1 MVNGSLCPCGSKAP
15 FWQSVG
21 HFRSAPINR
30 RVQSPSA
37 CLKGANNRT
46 RPYERSSC
54 TVRHANASRL
64 AIVAYQAQ
72 GCGADV
78 FFLRRC
84 IRAYTAVGV
93 RFSFRAISRAVI
105 PVSSISRS
113 CPSSE
118 PVHGRPAGLGPVI
131 SSPYPPI
138 SARRRSLK
146 GSSISNR
153 RYGRDASCDQRFGG

>member
-1 MVNGSLCPCGSKAP
+1 MVFLHSHKTRSLNLHHLWLTDPYVRCGSKAP

-21 HFRSAPINR
+21 HFRSTPINR

-131 SSPYPPI
+131 SSPYPRSRPDD
-138 SARRRSLK
+138 AR
-146 GSSISNR
+146 
-153 RYGRDASCDQRFGG
+153 